1 MTTQNEEKKCT
12 CAEGEYGWRNCA
24 VHNDGLL
31 QNEEK
36 MKAIDNYLRSDR
48 CKQVMKEF
56 NLGAFADDIW
66 QAAIVQGEQDRK
78 FLLETVESLQ
88 FQLGDKI
95 MKFEFQLSESQ
106 RREDELRGKLDVLA
120 EVITNA
126 GCETFDD
133 LKGLLSGQTA
143 EMDALKRKLAAY
155 QAAQMICDMELR
167 ESGDNLDCLVK
178 PDYSVLT
185 NLLAAERNKVLAEM
199 HHMEPVGYV
208 RPYGVECLQG
218 TLMNQT
224 TGRIPLPSST
234 TIDPYPVT
242 DDDIPLYVI
251 PESPQ
256 PAAQSEGGFNG

>member
-1 MTTQNEEKKCT
+1 MT
-12 CAEGEYGWRNCA
+12 A
-24 VHNDGLL
+24 

-36 MKAIDNYLRSDR
+36 MVTAFELRHADAKFIS
-48 CKQVMKEF
+48 VTLVEEF
-56 NLGAFADDIW
+56 NAGYK
-66 QAAIVQGEQDRK
+66 AAIAQGEQERK

-106 RREDELRGKLDVLA
+106 KREAAL
-120 EVITNA
+120 
-126 GCETFDD
+126 
-133 LKGLLSGQTA
+133 QA
-143 EMDALKRKLAAY
+143 EMDELKRKLAEQ
-155 QAAQMICDMELR
+155 QATMYAVLVQELADKHGK
-167 ESGDNLDCLVK
+167 EE
-178 PDYSVLT
+178 LT
-185 NLLAAERNKVLAEM
+185 NLLVAERNNAYSKLEFIRHLKGPIIGGIAIGYSNDEGGFTIVKECPASLVQEHEAEARAAERNKVLAEM
-199 HHMEPVGYV
+199 SHMEPVGYV
-208 RPYGVECLQG
+208 RSYGVECLQG

-256 PAAQSEGGFNG
+256 PAAQSEGE